1 MRSALL
7 AACALVVA
15 APAWAQEPLDPKDA
29 ETLRTM
35 AEQLER
41 MKIIRCEHSSGLYDH
56 FLFWKSADGSLEPV
70 LKWPEEE
77 EEVRFGKDRVTFI
90 TDTSVLVV
98 TPSER
103 IEISGDRVERTPC
116 TEIAEDLAWQF
127 RDAVEPVD

>member
-56 FLFWKSADGSLEPV
+56 FLFWKSADGTLDPV
-70 LKWPEEE
+70 LKWPAEQVKIE
-77 EEVRFGKDRVTFI
+77 KDRVTFI
-90 TDTSVLVV
+90 TADSVLVV
-98 TPSER
+98 TPRER
-103 IEISGDRVERTPC
+103 IEVSGDRVERTPC
-116 TEIAEDLAWQF
+116 TEIAEDLAWHF
-127 RDAVEPVD
+127 RDTVGPVD